1 MVGTNQ
7 EIAQNES
14 ERFSVFGKIFQVKT
28 NSILEIKMAEIE
40 ITSIHNNPS
49 GPDVSSKL
57 NEEYIVIKN
66 TSKNQKFNMKDWIV
80 SDRTPTGQET
90 HLFYFPEKINDSGW
104 TLDPGEYIFLM
115 TGKGTNKYILGDSA
129 TSPQFHFYMQ
139 REWFVWNNSGDS
151 AYLRLPNGEFVH
163 WMKVP

>member
-1 MVGTNQ
+1 MASTNQ

-14 ERFSVFGKIFQVKT
+14 NRLSVFGKTSQVKSS
-28 NSILEIKMAEIE
+28 SILEIKMAEIE
-40 ITSIHNNPS
+40 ITSIHNNPI
-49 GPDVSSKL
+49 GKDVSSKL
-57 NEEYIVIKN
+57 NEEYIVIRN
-66 TSKNQKFNMKDWIV
+66 TSKDQNFNMNGWIV

-104 TLDPGEYIFLM
+104 TLDPGEYILLM
-115 TGKGTNKYILGDSA
+115 TGEGTNKYIRGDG
-129 TSPQFHFYMQ
+129 TNSPQFHFYMQ
-139 REWFVWNNSGDS
+139 RKWFVWNNSGDS